1 MSIDI
6 TTIGVGVDTSKLKSG
21 TRELDSFGKSA
32 DAASRKADGLTN
44 QTQKLNKESGS
55 AALALGRMAGA
66 LAAVVSVAS
75 LGRTLDEYTKFT
87 AQLKLATRSQNE
99 YNVALADVNR
109 IANTAQA
116 SLSSIGTL
124 YARLNNALRDV
135 GVSQG
140 QVGKI
145 TETVGLALKV
155 SGATAAESASA
166 MLQLSQA
173 FGSGVLRG
181 EEFNAVNEAA
191 PALMR
196 ALAESIGVP
205 VGALRELATNGQL
218 TADVLAKAFG
228 DDNLLNKFREQAKE
242 VQTLSGAWQGFKNK
256 FVTYIGE
263 MDQAVGG
270 SKYLAKLLNFTG
282 ELLFPGEKKRTAA
295 EQAIADKRELEFL
308 SKKGALGIR
317 ETARLEKLAA
327 LRQRMGINGNQLG
340 GLSAITG
347 GGNVAPNFTAAVEAQ
362 DINEIHRQQE
372 EALRIRND
380 AARKHADERRKIND
394 ALLGDIQ
401 DDINLEQELKQAAN
415 NEDIKRLKD
424 LAELDKK
431 EYERKTK
438 QVELLQDQANKNYK
452 EAQDQFLDGQRE
464 QLREFEKTVD
474 GINQVFREGFANMVN
489 GGKGSWKSFTKS
501 LLTTFKTSVADQIY
515 KMLAQ
520 PFVVR
525 LVASIMGIG
534 ASGAASAAT
543 GIAGSGLEVLTGT
556 GNKSLFG
563 TISDLSSAINNNLVG
578 SIESLGAFIANGKGG
593 LLDSIGGFI
602 GANAGSIAN
611 FTPYLGAAIQALTGN
626 IKGAAFTAAGAAIGS
641 IIPGVGTIIGGA
653 IGGLVGSLFGGKDY
667 KRFGT
672 SVSGTQTTGGKYQQT
687 GIGTIYDRRIAGVD
701 GSLNGLNESFG
712 NALSTLFQAFDINS
726 NIGTFSGLTQRG
738 KSQKT
743 GGTFNASIDGR
754 EIGRLDISIKKGSLE
769 QVYNALVDKVFGE
782 GLVKAIQASRLSS
795 DIKSLF
801 NGFTKKE
808 EVAGL
813 IQAVIN
819 LNTAQD
825 ELASRFGI
833 TVDQSARA
841 AKSTGLVGQALVDYV
856 NKLAGSA
863 MAFQTIGDQLVKFR
877 TSLEEQYGGSLP
889 ATLKAYD
896 EALKGIDKTTQAGID
911 SFVALFGIREQF
923 AQFTASIDSIK
934 GNVRGALLS
943 MVSDAEKQQMLN
955 ADLAKLFGDLGRD
968 VPGSIQELIA
978 LGKSIDYTTAEGL
991 NLAAVFPSLVQA
1003 FNQTQNAVDG
1013 LINSLRDTSTF
1024 KSLTD
1029 YLRYAGVARNYG
1041 TSFASN
1047 YVDNLPSYDVGTSFV
1062 PQDGPAIIHKGERIL
1077 TASENSDLSS
1087 MNAAMVSELRALRT
1101 EVSQLRRD
1109 STETARSTK
1118 KTSEI
1123 LQRVTRDGDAILTE
1137 TA

>member
-6 TTIGVGVDTSKLKSG
+6 TAIGVGVDTSKLKSG
-21 TRELDSFGKSA
+21 TRELDNFGKSA

-66 LAAVVSVAS
+66 LGAVVSVAS

-116 SLSSIGTL
+116 SLASIGTL
-124 YARLNNALRDV
+124 YARLNNSLRDL

-228 DDNLLNKFREQAKE
+228 DENLLNKFREQAKE

-263 MDQAVGG
+263 MDAAIGG
-270 SKYLAKLLNFTG
+270 SRNLAKLLNFTG

-295 EQAIADKRELEFL
+295 EQAIADKKELEFL
-308 SKKGALGIR
+308 SKKGALGVR

-340 GLSAITG
+340 GLQAITG

-362 DINEIHRQQE
+362 DVNEIHRQQE

-380 AARKHADERRKIND
+380 AAKKHADERRKINE

-401 DDINLEQELKQAAN
+401 DDINFEQEIKQAAN
-415 NEDIKRLKD
+415 DADIKRVKELAD
-424 LAELDKK
+424 LEKK

-452 EAQDQFLDGQRE
+452 EAQDLFLDAQRE

-489 GGKGSWKSFTKS
+489 GGKSSWKSFTKS
-501 LLTTFKTSVADQIY
+501 LLTTFKTTVADQIY
-515 KMLAQ
+515 KLIAQ
-520 PFVVR
+520 PFVVK
-525 LVASIMGIG
+525 LVASVMGIG
-534 ASGAASAAT
+534 ASGVASAT
-543 GIAGSGLEVLTGT
+543 GIAGTGLEVLTGT

-563 TISDLSSAINNNLVG
+563 TISDLSSTINNNLVG
-578 SIESLGAFIANGKGG
+578 SIESLGAFLANGNGG
-593 LLDSIGGFI
+593 ILDSVAGFL

-611 FTPYLGAAIQALTGN
+611 FSPYIGAAIQALSGN

-653 IGGLVGSLFGGKDY
+653 IGGLIGGLFGGKDY
-667 KRFGT
+667 DRFGT
-672 SVSGTQTTGGKYQQT
+672 NVSGVKLGSSNYKKTGQGV
-687 GIGTIYDRRIAGVD
+687 IYDKSIAGVAD
-701 GSLNGLNESFG
+701 PLNNVNQSFS
-712 NALSTLFQAFDINS
+712 NTISTLFKSFDINS
-726 NIGTFSGLTQRG
+726 NIYTNSGLYQRG
-738 KSQKT
+738 KSKKS
-743 GGTFNASIDGR
+743 GGIFDANIDGNAISR
-754 EIGRLDISIKKGSLE
+754 VDVSIKDGNLE
-769 QVYNALVDKVFGE
+769 QVYNALVEKVFGE
-782 GLVKAIQASRLSS
+782 GLVKAIQASRLSG
-795 DIKSLF
+795 DIKALF
-801 NGFTKKE
+801 DGFSKKE
-808 EVAGL
+808 EVASL
-813 IQAVIN
+813 IQATMN
-819 LNTAQD
+819 LKGAQT
-825 ELASRFGI
+825 ELVSRFGI
-833 TVDQSARA
+833 TVDQSAKA
-841 AKSTGLVGQALVDYV
+841 AKSTGLVGQALIDYV
-856 NKLAGSA
+856 NKLAGAA
-863 MAFQTIGDQLVKFR
+863 MAFQTVGDQLIKFR
-877 TSLEEQYGGSLP
+877 TGLEQAYGGALP
-889 ATLKAYD
+889 ATLKDFDAV
-896 EALKGIDKTTQAGID
+896 LKGINKSTQSGID
-911 SFVALFGIREQF
+911 SFNALFGIRDQF
-923 AQFTASIDSIK
+923 AQFTASIDGLK
-934 GNVRGALLS
+934 GNVRGALFG

-968 VPGSIQELIA
+968 VPGSIQELVA

-1013 LINSLRDTSTF
+1013 LMNSLRDTSSF
-1024 KSLTD
+1024 KTLTD
-1029 YLRYAGVARNYG
+1029 YLRYAGVAKNYG
-1041 TSFASN
+1041 TSFANN

-1062 PQDGPAIIHKGERIL
+1062 PQDGPAMIHKGERIL

-1087 MNAAMVSELRALRT
+1087 MNAAMVGELRALRS

-1109 STETARSTK
+1109 GYETAKNTK
-1118 KTSEI
+1118 RTSDI
-1123 LQRVTRDGDAILTE
+1123 LVRVTRDGESILTE
-1137 TA
+1137 VA